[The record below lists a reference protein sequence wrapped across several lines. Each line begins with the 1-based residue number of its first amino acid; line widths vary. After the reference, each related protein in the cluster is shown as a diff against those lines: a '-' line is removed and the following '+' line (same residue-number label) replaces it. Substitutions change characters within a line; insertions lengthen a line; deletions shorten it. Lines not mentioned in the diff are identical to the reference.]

1 MKSVLWGTLS
11 GLALC
16 TSAANAA
23 SIDLTFLGMTEIP
36 SGTEFEGTTLGGL
49 SGVTYD
55 TATGNYVA
63 VSDDRGSETSSPRVY
78 TLDIDLSDGSLDDG
92 DVTVTSTSPL
102 LESDG
107 TTDFVGRNPDPEG
120 IALAPSGNFFISSER
135 NAEGRFPQIFEFSDS
150 FTLEGELDVDEKF
163 EGNADDFGVGNNV
176 GFESLTIT
184 PDGSTLFTATEAGLE
199 QDGGRATL
207 TEGADARII
216 SYDLASGDATAE
228 YVYQVEPIA
237 VAPDPADAF
246 ADSGLVEL
254 LALDGDTLL
263 ALERSFSIGAPDRGY
278 TGRLFEISLDGATN
292 VIDDDTLGAF
302 VPVEKELLAD
312 LGDFGIVVDNIEGM
326 TFGEDVNGMQSL
338 VIVSDDNFSAFG
350 PQANQFIAFA
360 IEPAS
365 TTPIIP
371 LPASGTLLL
380 AGLGFFVLRRR

>member
-16 TSAANAA
+16 ASAANAA
-23 SIDLTFLGMTEIP
+23 SIDLTFLGVTEIP

-55 TATGNYVA
+55 AAAGNYVA
-63 VSDDRGSETSSPRVY
+63 VSDDRGSDTSSPRVY

-92 DVTVTSTSPL
+92 DVAVTSTSPL

-184 PDGSTLFTATEAGLE
+184 PDGTTLFTATEAGLE

-263 ALERSFSIGAPDRGY
+263 ALERSFSIGAPDRGF

-338 VIVSDDNFSAFG
+338 IIVSDDNFSAFS

-365 TTPIIP
+365 ATPIIP

-380 AGLGFFVLRRR
+380 AGLGLFALRRR